1 MSESINKIV
10 SNISKHFIGKEE
22 VVKHMLIALLAGGHI
37 LIEDVPGVGKTTLA
51 KALADSVECEFGRI
65 QLTPD
70 TLPSDITGASIYN
83 SKTMEFDIVKGPIH
97 NRIVLADEIN
107 RTSPRTQAA
116 LLEAMEEKQVTIDK
130 ETFKLPDPFMVI
142 ATQNPAEQIGTYPL
156 PEAELDRFM
165 MKVSI
170 GYPDKDMQIEL
181 AKSFLNGELKSP
193 ITPVVTADEIIAL
206 KSQVADVIMNDEII
220 AYALEIVDKTRG
232 LEELEY
238 GLSPRAGLD
247 LLMASKACAFIE
259 GRDFVIPE
267 DVISMAKVALP
278 HRLVLTSKSRIDGET
293 GIKVITRVI
302 EKVKRPR

>member
-1 MSESINKIV
+1 
-10 SNISKHFIGKEE
+10 
-22 VVKHMLIALLAGGHI
+22 
-37 LIEDVPGVGKTTLA
+37 
-51 KALADSVECEFGRI
+51 
-65 QLTPD
+65 
-70 TLPSDITGASIYN
+70 
-83 SKTMEFDIVKGPIH
+83 
-97 NRIVLADEIN
+97 
-107 RTSPRTQAA
+107 
-116 LLEAMEEKQVTIDK
+116 
-130 ETFKLPDPFMVI
+130 
-142 ATQNPAEQIGTYPL
+142 
-156 PEAELDRFM
+156 
-165 MKVSI
+165 
-170 GYPDKDMQIEL
+170 
-181 AKSFLNGELKSP
+181 
-193 ITPVVTADEIIAL
+193 EIIAL